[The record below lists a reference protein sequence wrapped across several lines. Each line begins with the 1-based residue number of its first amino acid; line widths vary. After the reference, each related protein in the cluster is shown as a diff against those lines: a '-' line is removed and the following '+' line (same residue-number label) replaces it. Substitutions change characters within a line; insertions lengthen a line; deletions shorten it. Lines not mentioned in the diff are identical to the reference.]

1 MSAAPSSGAG
11 SISASSNKV
20 SPGSGSATR
29 PARLGWALFDWAQQP
44 YYTLI
49 GSFVFRPYYV
59 AAVAATPAIGQVHIG
74 LTGTIAGLFVAIAGP
89 LLGIALERGHLKA
102 WLGWTSLPFIIACFG
117 LWWALPGGAASI
129 PLILLFLTVAAAFAE
144 MTTTVNNAML
154 PPIAA
159 PGTIGR
165 LSGYGVALG
174 CLGGLVSAALLLLV
188 VLLPEVPPFGLDAA
202 LREPERLVGPFSAL
216 WYVVFVLPLFLF
228 YPRDVAIEQ
237 RARPLGEL
245 WRLVR
250 SLPANR
256 TMLWFFI
263 GRMLSA
269 DALGAIQIF
278 GGIIASTVFG
288 WGPVELVLFGLLIL
302 SSGGLGALLAG
313 RIDDSMDSRTT
324 VLWTCVVLALAL
336 AGLGS
341 ISATEVLWIIPVEP
355 AGPETGFLG
364 STAEQV
370 FLGFAILLGLATGP
384 MVSSQRAWM
393 ARLSPPGEEG
403 RWFGLYAVAGRATAF
418 AAPLMVALG
427 TLLTGDTG
435 AVVPVILGFLLAGIA
450 AFWRVPETSPGR

>member
-1 MSAAPSSGAG
+1 M
-11 SISASSNKV
+11 
-20 SPGSGSATR
+20 
-29 PARLGWALFDWAQQP
+29 
-44 YYTLI
+44 
-49 GSFVFRPYYV
+49 

-74 LTGTIAGLFVAIAGP
+74 LTGTIAGLFVAVAGP
-89 LLGIALERGHLKA
+89 LLGIALDRGHLKA
-102 WLGWTSLPFIIACFG
+102 WLGWTSVPFVIACFG

-129 PLILLFLTVAAAFAE
+129 PLILIFLTIAAAFAE

-154 PPIAA
+154 PPIAR

-174 CLGGLVSAALLLLV
+174 CLGGLASAVLLLV
-188 VLLPEVPPFGLDAA
+188 FVLLPEVPPFGLDRT
-202 LREPERLVGPFSAL
+202 LHEPERLVGPFSAV
-216 WYVVFVLPLFLF
+216 WYVIFVLPLFLF
-228 YPRDVAIEQ
+228 YPRDVVVPQ
-237 RARPLGEL
+237 RARPLGQL

-250 SLPANR
+250 ELPGNR
-256 TMLWFFI
+256 TMLWFLI

-278 GGIIASTVFG
+278 GGIIAATIFG
-288 WGPVELVLFGLLIL
+288 WDAVELAMFGLAVLVT
-302 SSGGLGALLAG
+302 GGLGALFAG
-313 RIDDSMDSRTT
+313 RIDDRVDPRTS
-324 VLWTCVVLALAL
+324 VLWTLGLLAVAL

-341 ISATEVLWIIPVEP
+341 VGPAHVLWIVQVPP
-355 AGPETGFLG
+355 AVADAGFLG

-370 FLGFAILLGLATGP
+370 FFGFAILLGLATGP

-435 AVVPVILGFLLAGIA
+435 AAVPVILSFLLAGIV
-450 AFWRVPETSPGR
+450 AFWRVPRTASGR